1 MFVILSKIKIM
12 LYTIYAEST
21 PNPTTMKFVANKKL
35 VNQSIE
41 AKSPEEAK
49 KINIAQKLFMFPFV
63 ENVFLSNNFISVTKN
78 RSVEWQDIAMQ
89 LREFILDF
97 INNNKIE
104 ILDYPKDI
112 SINPVKIKKK
122 NISNSEID
130 KQIISLIDNYIKP
143 AVESDGGAIEFHSFE
158 NGTVTVILKGS
169 CSGCPSS
176 QATLKNGVEQLLK
189 DKIGEKVIEVIALN
203 Q

>member
-1 MFVILSKIKIM
+1 MF
-12 LYTIYAEST
+12 YTIYAEST

-35 VNQSIE
+35 VDHSVE

-63 ENVFLSNNFISVTKN
+63 ENVFLSNNFISITKN
-78 RSVEWQDIAMQ
+78 RSVEWEDIAMQ

-104 ILDYPKDI
+104 ILDNSKDN
-112 SINPVKIKKK
+112 SINLNKPKKIKH
-122 NISNSEID
+122 SNNEID
-130 KQIISLIDNYIKP
+130 SQIISLIDNYIKP

-158 NGTVTVILKGS
+158 NGIVTVVLKGS

-189 DKIGEKVIEVIALN
+189 DKVGDKIKEVVALN
-203 Q
+203 E

>member
-1 MFVILSKIKIM
+1 MF
-12 LYTIYAEST
+12 YTIYAEST
-21 PNPTTMKFVANKKL
+21 PNPKPMKFVANNKL
-35 VNQSIE
+35 VDHSVE

-63 ENVFLSNNFISVTKN
+63 ENVFLSNNFISITKN
-78 RSVEWQDIAMQ
+78 RSVEWEDIAMQ

-104 ILDYPKDI
+104 ILDNSKDN
-112 SINPVKIKKK
+112 SINLNKPKKIKQ
-122 NISNSEID
+122 SNNEID
-130 KQIISLIDNYIKP
+130 SQIISLIDNYIKP

-158 NGTVTVILKGS
+158 NGTVTVVLKGS

-189 DKIGEKVIEVIALN
+189 DKVGDKIKEVVALN
-203 Q
+203 E

>member
-1 MFVILSKIKIM
+1 MF
-12 LYTIYAEST
+12 YTIYAEST

-35 VNQSIE
+35 VDHSVE

-63 ENVFLSNNFISVTKN
+63 ENVFLSNNFISITKN
-78 RSVEWQDIAMQ
+78 RSVEWEDIAMQ

-97 INNNKIE
+97 INNNKIV
-104 ILDYPKDI
+104 ILDNSKNN
-112 SINPVKIKKK
+112 SINLNKTKKIKQ
-122 NISNSEID
+122 SNKEID
-130 KQIISLIDNYIKP
+130 SKIISLIDNYIKP

-158 NGTVTVILKGS
+158 NGTVTVVLKGS

-189 DKIGEKVIEVIALN
+189 DKVGDKVKEVVALN
-203 Q
+203 E

>member
-1 MFVILSKIKIM
+1 MF
-12 LYTIYAEST
+12 YTIYAEST

-35 VNQSIE
+35 VDHSVE

-63 ENVFLSNNFISVTKN
+63 ENVFLSNNFISITKN
-78 RSVEWQDIAMQ
+78 RSVEWEDIAMQ

-97 INNNKIE
+97 VNNNKIE
-104 ILDYPKDI
+104 ILDN
-112 SINPVKIKKK
+112 SIDNSIELNKTKKIKQ
-122 NISNSEID
+122 SNKEID
-130 KQIISLIDNYIKP
+130 SQIISLIDNYIKP
-143 AVESDGGAIEFHSFE
+143 AVESDGGAIEFHSFK
-158 NGTVTVILKGS
+158 NGTVTVVLKGS

-189 DKIGEKVIEVIALN
+189 DKVGDKIKEVVALN
-203 Q
+203 E

>member
-1 MFVILSKIKIM
+1 M

-35 VNQSIE
+35 VKQSIE

-63 ENVFLSNNFISVTKN
+63 ENVFLSNNFISITKN
-78 RSVEWQDIAMQ
+78 RSVEWEDIAMQ

-104 ILDYPKDI
+104 ILDYSKDN
-112 SINPVKIKKK
+112 SINLNKPKKIKQ
-122 NISNSEID
+122 SNKEID
-130 KQIISLIDNYIKP
+130 SQIIALIDNYIKP

-189 DKIGEKVIEVIALN
+189 DKVGDKIKEVVALN
-203 Q
+203 A

>member
-1 MFVILSKIKIM
+1 MF
-12 LYTIYAEST
+12 YTIYAEST

-35 VNQSIE
+35 VDHSVE

-63 ENVFLSNNFISVTKN
+63 ENVFLSNNFISITKN
-78 RSVEWQDIAMQ
+78 RSVEWEDIAMQ

-97 INNNKIE
+97 INNNKIV
-104 ILDYPKDI
+104 ILDNSKNN
-112 SINPVKIKKK
+112 SINLNKTKKIKQ
-122 NISNSEID
+122 SNKEID
-130 KQIISLIDNYIKP
+130 SKIISLIDNYIKP

-158 NGTVTVILKGS
+158 NGTVTVVLKGS

-189 DKIGEKVIEVIALN
+189 EKVGDKVKEVVALN
-203 Q
+203 E

>member
-1 MFVILSKIKIM
+1 M

-35 VNQSIE
+35 VNHSVE
-41 AKSPEEAK
+41 AKSPEEA

-63 ENVFLSNNFISVTKN
+63 ENVFLSNNFISITKN
-78 RSVEWQDIAMQ
+78 RSVEWEDIAMQ

-104 ILDYPKDI
+104 ILDNSKDN
-112 SINPVKIKKK
+112 SINLNKLKKIKQ
-122 NISNSEID
+122 SNKEID
-130 KQIISLIDNYIKP
+130 SQIISLIDNYIKP

-158 NGTVTVILKGS
+158 NGTVTVVLKGS

-189 DKIGEKVIEVIALN
+189 DKVGDKIKEVVALN
-203 Q
+203 E

>member
-1 MFVILSKIKIM
+1 M

-35 VNQSIE
+35 VNHSVE

-63 ENVFLSNNFISVTKN
+63 ENVFLSNNFISITKN
-78 RSVEWQDIAMQ
+78 RSVEWEDIAMQ

-104 ILDYPKDI
+104 ILDYSKDN
-112 SINPVKIKKK
+112 SINLNKPKKIKQ
-122 NISNSEID
+122 SNKEID
-130 KQIISLIDNYIKP
+130 SQIISLIDNYIKP

-158 NGTVTVILKGS
+158 NGTVTVVLKGS

-189 DKIGEKVIEVIALN
+189 DKVGDKIKEVVALN
-203 Q
+203 A

>member
-1 MFVILSKIKIM
+1 M

-35 VNQSIE
+35 VNHSVE

-63 ENVFLSNNFISVTKN
+63 ENVFLSNNFISITKN
-78 RSVEWQDIAMQ
+78 RSVEWEDIAMQ

-104 ILDYPKDI
+104 ILDNWKSN
-112 SINPVKIKKK
+112 SINLNKTKKIKQ
-122 NISNSEID
+122 SNKEID
-130 KQIISLIDNYIKP
+130 SKIISLIDNYIKP

-158 NGTVTVILKGS
+158 NGTVTVVLKGS

-189 DKIGEKVIEVIALN
+189 DKVGDKIKEVVALN
-203 Q
+203 E

>member
-1 MFVILSKIKIM
+1 MF
-12 LYTIYAEST
+12 YTIYAEST

-35 VNQSIE
+35 VDHSVE

-63 ENVFLSNNFISVTKN
+63 ENVFLSNNFISITKN
-78 RSVEWQDIAMQ
+78 RSVEWEDIAMQ

-104 ILDYPKDI
+104 ILDNSKNN
-112 SINPVKIKKK
+112 SINLNKTKKIKQ
-122 NISNSEID
+122 SNKEID
-130 KQIISLIDNYIKP
+130 SKIISLIDNYIKP

-158 NGTVTVILKGS
+158 NGTVTVVLKGS

-189 DKIGEKVIEVIALN
+189 DKVGDKVKEVVALN
-203 Q
+203 E

>member
-1 MFVILSKIKIM
+1 M

-35 VNQSIE
+35 VKKSIE

-63 ENVFLSNNFISVTKN
+63 ENVFLSNNFISITKN
-78 RSVEWQDIAMQ
+78 RSVEWEDIAMQ

-104 ILDYPKDI
+104 ILDYSKDN
-112 SINPVKIKKK
+112 SINLNKPKKIKQ
-122 NISNSEID
+122 SNKEID
-130 KQIISLIDNYIKP
+130 SQIISLIDNYIKP

-158 NGTVTVILKGS
+158 NGTVTVVLKGS

-189 DKIGEKVIEVIALN
+189 DKVGDKIKEVVALN
-203 Q
+203 E

>member
-1 MFVILSKIKIM
+1 MF
-12 LYTIYAEST
+12 YTIYAEST

-35 VNQSIE
+35 VNHSVE

-63 ENVFLSNNFISVTKN
+63 ENVFLSNNFISITKN
-78 RSVEWQDIAMQ
+78 RSVEWEDIAMQ

-104 ILDYPKDI
+104 ILDHSKDNLKNLI
-112 SINPVKIKKK
+112 KTKKK
-122 NISNSEID
+122 KTSTTEID
-130 KQIISLIDNYIKP
+130 NQIISLIDNYIKP

-158 NGTVTVILKGS
+158 NGTVTVVLKGS

-189 DKIGEKVIEVIALN
+189 DKVGEKIKEVIALN
-203 Q
+203 E

>member
-1 MFVILSKIKIM
+1 M

-63 ENVFLSNNFISVTKN
+63 ENVFLSNNFISITKN

-104 ILDYPKDI
+104 ILDHPKDI
-112 SINPVKIKKK
+112 SINSIKIKKK
-122 NISNSEID
+122 KVSNSEID

-189 DKIGEKVIEVIALN
+189 DKIGEKVSEVIALN

>member
-1 MFVILSKIKIM
+1 M

-35 VNQSIE
+35 VKKSIE

-63 ENVFLSNNFISVTKN
+63 ENVFLSNNFISITKN
-78 RSVEWQDIAMQ
+78 RSVEWEDIAMQ

-104 ILDYPKDI
+104 ILDYTKDN
-112 SINPVKIKKK
+112 SINLSKPKKIKQ
-122 NISNSEID
+122 SNKEID
-130 KQIISLIDNYIKP
+130 SQIISLIDNYIKP

-158 NGTVTVILKGS
+158 NGTVTVVLKGS

-189 DKIGEKVIEVIALN
+189 DKVGDKIKEVVALN
-203 Q
+203 E

>member
-1 MFVILSKIKIM
+1 MF
-12 LYTIYAEST
+12 YTIYAEST

-35 VNQSIE
+35 VDHSVE

-63 ENVFLSNNFISVTKN
+63 ENVFLSNNFISITKN
-78 RSVEWQDIAMQ
+78 RSVEWEDIAMQ

-97 INNNKIE
+97 INNNKIV
-104 ILDYPKDI
+104 ILDNSKNN
-112 SINPVKIKKK
+112 SINLNKTKKIKQ
-122 NISNSEID
+122 SNKEID
-130 KQIISLIDNYIKP
+130 SKIISLIDNYIKP

-189 DKIGEKVIEVIALN
+189 DKVGDKIKEVVALN
-203 Q
+203 E

>member
-1 MFVILSKIKIM
+1 M

-35 VNQSIE
+35 VKQSIE
-41 AKSPEEAK
+41 AKSPQEAK

-63 ENVFLSNNFISVTKN
+63 ENVFLSNNFISITKN
-78 RSVEWQDIAMQ
+78 RSVEWEDIAMQ

-104 ILDYPKDI
+104 VLDHSKEN
-112 SINPVKIKKK
+112 SINLSKPKKITQ
-122 NISNSEID
+122 SNKEIYS
-130 KQIISLIDNYIKP
+130 QIISLIDNYIKP

-189 DKIGEKVIEVIALN
+189 DKIGDKIKEVVALN
-203 Q
+203 A

>member
-1 MFVILSKIKIM
+1 MF
-12 LYTIYAEST
+12 YTIYAEST

-35 VNQSIE
+35 VDHSVE

-63 ENVFLSNNFISVTKN
+63 ENVFLSNNFISITKN
-78 RSVEWQDIAMQ
+78 RSVEWEDIAMQ

-97 INNNKIE
+97 INNNKIV
-104 ILDYPKDI
+104 ILDNSKNN
-112 SINPVKIKKK
+112 SINLNKTKKIKQ
-122 NISNSEID
+122 SNKEID
-130 KQIISLIDNYIKP
+130 SKIISLIDNYIKP

-158 NGTVTVILKGS
+158 NGTVTVVLKGS

-189 DKIGEKVIEVIALN
+189 DKVGDKIKEVVALN
-203 Q
+203 E

>member
-1 MFVILSKIKIM
+1 MF
-12 LYTIYAEST
+12 YTIYAEST

-35 VNQSIE
+35 VDQSVE

-63 ENVFLSNNFISVTKN
+63 ENVFLSNNFISITKN
-78 RSVEWQDIAMQ
+78 RSVEWEDIAMQ

-104 ILDYPKDI
+104 ILDNSKNN
-112 SINPVKIKKK
+112 SINLNKTKKIKQ
-122 NISNSEID
+122 SNKEID
-130 KQIISLIDNYIKP
+130 SKIISLIDNYIKP

-158 NGTVTVILKGS
+158 NGTVTVVLKGS

-189 DKIGEKVIEVIALN
+189 DKVGDKIKEVVALN
-203 Q
+203 E

>member
-1 MFVILSKIKIM
+1 M

-35 VNQSIE
+35 VNHSVE

-63 ENVFLSNNFISVTKN
+63 ENVFLSNNFISITKN
-78 RSVEWQDIAMQ
+78 RSVEWEDIAMQ

-104 ILDYPKDI
+104 ILDNSKDNSKDN
-112 SINPVKIKKK
+112 SINLNKTKKIKQ
-122 NISNSEID
+122 SNKEID
-130 KQIISLIDNYIKP
+130 SQIISLIDNYIKP

-158 NGTVTVILKGS
+158 NGTVTVVLKGS

-189 DKIGEKVIEVIALN
+189 DKVGDKIKEVVALN
-203 Q
+203 E

>member
-1 MFVILSKIKIM
+1 
-12 LYTIYAEST
+12 
-21 PNPTTMKFVANKKL
+21 
-35 VNQSIE
+35 
-41 AKSPEEAK
+41 
-49 KINIAQKLFMFPFV
+49 MFPFV
-63 ENVFLSNNFISVTKN
+63 ENVFLSNNFISITKN
-78 RSVEWQDIAMQ
+78 RSVEWEDIAMQ

-104 ILDYPKDI
+104 VLDHSKEN
-112 SINPVKIKKK
+112 SINLSKPKKITQ
-122 NISNSEID
+122 SNKEIYS
-130 KQIISLIDNYIKP
+130 QIISLIDNYIKP

-189 DKIGEKVIEVIALN
+189 DKIGDKIKEVVALN
-203 Q
+203 A

>member
-1 MFVILSKIKIM
+1 MF
-12 LYTIYAEST
+12 YTIYAEST

-35 VNQSIE
+35 VDHSVE

-63 ENVFLSNNFISVTKN
+63 ENVFLSNNFISITKN
-78 RSVEWQDIAMQ
+78 RSVEWEDIAMQ

-97 INNNKIE
+97 INNNKIV
-104 ILDYPKDI
+104 ILDNSKNN
-112 SINPVKIKKK
+112 SINLNKTKKIKQ
-122 NISNSEID
+122 SNKEID
-130 KQIISLIDNYIKP
+130 SQIISLIDNYIKP

-158 NGTVTVILKGS
+158 NGTVTVVLKGS

-189 DKIGEKVIEVIALN
+189 DKVGDKIKEVVALN
-203 Q
+203 E

>member
-1 MFVILSKIKIM
+1 M

-35 VNQSIE
+35 IKQSIE

-63 ENVFLSNNFISVTKN
+63 ENVFLSNNFISITKN
-78 RSVEWQDIAMQ
+78 RSVEWEDIAMQ

-104 ILDYPKDI
+104 ILDYSKDN
-112 SINPVKIKKK
+112 SINLNKPKKIKQ
-122 NISNSEID
+122 SNKEID
-130 KQIISLIDNYIKP
+130 SQIITLIDNYIKP

-158 NGTVTVILKGS
+158 NGTVTVVLKGS

-189 DKIGEKVIEVIALN
+189 DKVGDKIKEVVALN
-203 Q
+203 E

>member
-1 MFVILSKIKIM
+1 M
-12 LYTIYAEST
+12 LYTLYAEST

-35 VNQSIE
+35 VKQSIE

-63 ENVFLSNNFISVTKN
+63 ENVFLSNNFISITKN
-78 RSVEWQDIAMQ
+78 RSVEWEEIAMQ

-104 ILDYPKDI
+104 ILDYSKDN
-112 SINPVKIKKK
+112 SINLNKPKKIKQ
-122 NISNSEID
+122 SNNEINS
-130 KQIISLIDNYIKP
+130 QIISLIDNYIKP

-158 NGTVTVILKGS
+158 NGKVTVVLKGS

-189 DKIGEKVIEVIALN
+189 DKIGDKIKDVVALN
-203 Q
+203 A

>member
-1 MFVILSKIKIM
+1 M

-35 VNQSIE
+35 IDQSVE

-63 ENVFLSNNFISVTKN
+63 ENVFLSNNFISITKN
-78 RSVEWQDIAMQ
+78 RSVEWEDIAMQ

-104 ILDYPKDI
+104 ILDYSKDN
-112 SINPVKIKKK
+112 SINLNKPKKIKQ
-122 NISNSEID
+122 SNKEID
-130 KQIISLIDNYIKP
+130 SQIISLIDNYIKP

-158 NGTVTVILKGS
+158 NGTVTVVLKGS

-189 DKIGEKVIEVIALN
+189 DKVGDKIKEVVALN
-203 Q
+203 A

>member
-1 MFVILSKIKIM
+1 MF
-12 LYTIYAEST
+12 YTIYAEST

-35 VNQSIE
+35 VDHSVE

-63 ENVFLSNNFISVTKN
+63 ENVFLSNNFISITKN
-78 RSVEWQDIAMQ
+78 RSVEWEDIAMQ

-104 ILDYPKDI
+104 ILDNSKDNSKDN
-112 SINPVKIKKK
+112 SINLNKTKKIKQ
-122 NISNSEID
+122 SNKEID
-130 KQIISLIDNYIKP
+130 SQIISLIDNYIKP

-158 NGTVTVILKGS
+158 NGTVTVVLKGS

-189 DKIGEKVIEVIALN
+189 DKVGDKIKEVVALN
-203 Q
+203 E

>member
-1 MFVILSKIKIM
+1 M

-35 VNQSIE
+35 VKQSIE

-63 ENVFLSNNFISVTKN
+63 ENVFLSNNFISITKN
-78 RSVEWQDIAMQ
+78 RSVEWEDIAMQ

-104 ILDYPKDI
+104 ILDHSKDI
-112 SINPVKIKKK
+112 SINSIKTKKK
-122 NISNSEID
+122 KTSTTEID
-130 KQIISLIDNYIKP
+130 NQIISLIDNYIKP

-158 NGTVTVILKGS
+158 NGTVTVVLKGS

-189 DKIGEKVIEVIALN
+189 DKVGEKIKEVIALN

>member
-1 MFVILSKIKIM
+1 MF
-12 LYTIYAEST
+12 YTIYAEST

-35 VNQSIE
+35 VDHSVE

-63 ENVFLSNNFISVTKN
+63 ENVFLSNNFISITKN
-78 RSVEWQDIAMQ
+78 RSVEWEDIAMQ

-104 ILDYPKDI
+104 ILDNSKDN
-112 SINPVKIKKK
+112 SINLNKPKKIKQ
-122 NISNSEID
+122 SNNEID
-130 KQIISLIDNYIKP
+130 SQIISLIDNYIKP

-158 NGTVTVILKGS
+158 NGTVTVVLKGS

-189 DKIGEKVIEVIALN
+189 DKVGDKIKEVVALN
-203 Q
+203 E

>member
-1 MFVILSKIKIM
+1 M

-63 ENVFLSNNFISVTKN
+63 ENVFLSNNFISITKN

-104 ILDYPKDI
+104 ILDHPKDI
-112 SINPVKIKKK
+112 SINSIKRKKK
-122 NISNSEID
+122 KVSNSEID

-189 DKIGEKVIEVIALN
+189 DKIGEKVSEVIALN

>member
-1 MFVILSKIKIM
+1 M

-35 VNQSIE
+35 VEQSIE

-63 ENVFLSNNFISVTKN
+63 ENVFLSNNFISITKN
-78 RSVEWQDIAMQ
+78 RSVEWEDIAMQ

-104 ILDYPKDI
+104 ILDYTKDH
-112 SINPVKIKKK
+112 SINLNKPKKIKQ
-122 NISNSEID
+122 SNNEID
-130 KQIISLIDNYIKP
+130 NQIISLIDNYIKP
-143 AVESDGGAIEFHSFE
+143 AVESDGGAIEFHSFK
-158 NGTVTVILKGS
+158 NGTVTVVLKGS

-189 DKIGEKVIEVIALN
+189 DKVGEKIKEVIALN
-203 Q
+203 E

>member
-1 MFVILSKIKIM
+1 M

-63 ENVFLSNNFISVTKN
+63 ENVFLSNNFISITKN

-97 INNNKIE
+97 INNHKIE
-104 ILDYPKDI
+104 IIDSSKDN
-112 SINPVKIKKK
+112 SPNLTKIKKK
-122 NISNSEID
+122 TVSNTEFD
-130 KQIISLIDNYIKP
+130 NQIISLIDNYIKP
-143 AVESDGGAIEFHSFE
+143 AVESDGGAIEFYSFE
-158 NGTVTVILKGS
+158 NGIVTVILKGS

-189 DKIGEKVIEVIALN
+189 DKIGEKVKEVIALN
-203 Q
+203 E

>member
-1 MFVILSKIKIM
+1 
-12 LYTIYAEST
+12 
-21 PNPTTMKFVANKKL
+21 MKFVANKKL

>member
-1 MFVILSKIKIM
+1 M

-35 VNQSIE
+35 VKQSIE

-63 ENVFLSNNFISVTKN
+63 ENVFLSNNFISITKN
-78 RSVEWQDIAMQ
+78 RSVEWEDIAMQ

-104 ILDYPKDI
+104 ILDYSKDS
-112 SINPVKIKKK
+112 SINLNKPKKIKQ
-122 NISNSEID
+122 SNKEID
-130 KQIISLIDNYIKP
+130 SQIISLIDNYIKP

-158 NGTVTVILKGS
+158 NGTVTVVLKGS

-189 DKIGEKVIEVIALN
+189 DKVGDKIKEVVALN
-203 Q
+203 E

>member
-1 MFVILSKIKIM
+1 LFVILSKIKIM

-63 ENVFLSNNFISVTKN
+63 ENVFLSNNFISITKN

-104 ILDYPKDI
+104 VLDHSKDI
-112 SINPVKIKKK
+112 SINSIKLKKK
-122 NISNSEID
+122 KASNSEID
-130 KQIISLIDNYIKP
+130 NQIISLIDNYIKP

-189 DKIGEKVIEVIALN
+189 DKIGEKVSEVIALN

>member
-1 MFVILSKIKIM
+1 MF
-12 LYTIYAEST
+12 YTIYAEST

-35 VNQSIE
+35 VDHSVE

-63 ENVFLSNNFISVTKN
+63 ENVFLSNNFISITKN
-78 RSVEWQDIAMQ
+78 RSVEWEDIAMQ

-104 ILDYPKDI
+104 ILDNSKNN
-112 SINPVKIKKK
+112 SINLNKPKKIKQ
-122 NISNSEID
+122 SNKEID
-130 KQIISLIDNYIKP
+130 SKIISLIDNYIKP

-158 NGTVTVILKGS
+158 NGTVTVVLKGS

-189 DKIGEKVIEVIALN
+189 DKVGDKVKEVVALN
-203 Q
+203 E

>member
-1 MFVILSKIKIM
+1 M

-35 VNQSIE
+35 VDHSVE

-63 ENVFLSNNFISVTKN
+63 ENVFLSNNFISITKN
-78 RSVEWQDIAMQ
+78 RSVEWEDIAMQ

-104 ILDYPKDI
+104 ILDNSKNN
-112 SINPVKIKKK
+112 SINLNKPKKIKQ
-122 NISNSEID
+122 SNKEID
-130 KQIISLIDNYIKP
+130 SKIISLIDNYIKP

-189 DKIGEKVIEVIALN
+189 DKVGDKIKEVVALN
-203 Q
+203 E